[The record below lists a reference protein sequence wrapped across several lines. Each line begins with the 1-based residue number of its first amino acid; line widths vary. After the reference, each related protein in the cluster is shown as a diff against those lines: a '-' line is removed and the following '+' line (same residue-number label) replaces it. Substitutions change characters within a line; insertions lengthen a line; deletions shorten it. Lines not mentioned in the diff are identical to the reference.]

1 MSLYL
6 RILLILGA
14 LLTLWTIAK
23 RVKRNKILMQDAI
36 FWLVLAVVLV
46 IMALFPGL
54 IIVLAARL
62 GFYSA
67 SNFVFLVVIALVLA
81 KEFSNSSE
89 ISMLRH
95 KVEELTQEIALRDL
109 QDHEDRDKSSR

>member
-54 IIVLAARL
+54 IITFAARL

-67 SNFVFLVVIALVLA
+67 SNFVFLVVIALILA

-109 QDHEDRDKSSR
+109 QDHEERNDPSR